1 MATEPYEIMTGVGRL
16 YIAAVGTPFPAL
28 DEEPGA
34 DWRDLGLT
42 QDGVTITMEQEI
54 AQIFVDQENGPVKES
69 RTQETMTIATSLA
82 EATLEN
88 LADILGQDVI
98 TVAPG
103 AGTIGTKEVILRR
116 GAAIK
121 TFALLFRGESAYGN
135 WPAQYE
141 IPRGYFGGNL
151 EMEDTKDGNR
161 KYNIEFVATVN
172 KSGTTDAEKYG
183 RLVMQSAEAL

>member
-16 YIAAVGTPFPAL
+16 YIADVGTAFPAVTAT
-28 DEEPGA
+28 PGA
-34 DWRDLGLT
+34 GWRDLGLT
-42 QDGVTITMEQEI
+42 QDGVTVTMEQEI
-54 AQIFVDQENGPVKES
+54 EQIFVDQENGPVKEG
-69 RTQETMTIATSLA
+69 RTQETMMIATALA

-88 LADILGQDVI
+88 LADILGQTVT

-103 AGTIGTKEVILRR
+103 AGTIGTKEVLLRR
-116 GAAIK
+116 GATIA

-141 IPRGYFGGNL
+141 VPRGYFGGNL

-172 KSGTTDAEKYG
+172 KNGATDVEKYG
-183 RLVMQSAEAL
+183 RLVMQSAAAL